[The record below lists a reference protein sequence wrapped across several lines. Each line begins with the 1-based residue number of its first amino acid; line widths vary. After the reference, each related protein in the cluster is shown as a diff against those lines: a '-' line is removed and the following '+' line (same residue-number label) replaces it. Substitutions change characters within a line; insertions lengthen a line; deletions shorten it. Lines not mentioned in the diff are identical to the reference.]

1 MVKLIFSAVKEF
13 IFLRLYL
20 QESKFRYMFKK
31 LGPGVLVA
39 AAFIGPG
46 TVTACTLAGVGFGFS
61 LLWAMLLSIIATF
74 VLQEM
79 SARLG
84 VVTQKGLADVIK
96 QELNITWIRN
106 SVIGLIF
113 SAIIVGNASYE
124 AGNIGG
130 ATLGME
136 ALFGLSYSAFYPVI
150 LGVLAFLLLYFGNYK
165 SLEKVFIFLVL
176 IMSLSFLA
184 TAILTK
190 PNVWELV
197 KGLMVPTIPE
207 NGILT
212 IIALVGT
219 TVVPYNLFLHAALV
233 SEKWKSKSD
242 LKLVKRDTLVSIVL
256 GGLVS
261 VSILISAAAIKTTEI
276 QNVMDMAKALE
287 PLYGSAALYFMG
299 VGLFAAGITSAITA
313 PLAAAYVA
321 NSCFGWKAA
330 FNDVKFRCVW
340 MLILILGV
348 VFLSFGIKPIEIIKF
363 AQITNGLLLPIIA
376 VFLLWVVNRSSV
388 MGMYKN
394 NMFQNGIGVIIILLS
409 IVLGAKSIFSVIG
422 LM

>member
-1 MVKLIFSAVKEF
+1 
-13 IFLRLYL
+13 
-20 QESKFRYMFKK
+20 MFKK

-46 TVTACTLAGVGFGFS
+46 TVTACTLAGVNFGFS
-61 LLWAMLLSIIATF
+61 LLWAMLLSIIATY

-84 VVTQKGLADVIK
+84 IITQKGLADVIK
-96 QELNITWIRN
+96 QELSNPWIRN
-106 SVIGLIF
+106 SVITLIF
-113 SAIIVGNASYE
+113 SAIIIGNASYE

-136 ALFGLSYSAFYPVI
+136 ALFGLSYSKLYPVI
-150 LGVLAFLLLYFGNYK
+150 LGLAAFLLLFFGNYK
-165 SLEKVFIFLVL
+165 ALEKVFIFLVL
-176 IMSLSFLA
+176 IMSLSFVM
-184 TAILTK
+184 TAVLTQ
-190 PNVWELV
+190 PNLWELV
-197 KGLMVPTIPE
+197 KGLFVPSIPE
-207 NGILT
+207 DGILT

-233 SEKWKSKSD
+233 SEKWKSEKD
-242 LKLVKRDTLVSIVL
+242 LKLAKRDTLVSIIL

-261 VSILISAAAIKTTEI
+261 ISIIISAAAIKSTEVN
-276 QNVMDMAKALE
+276 NVLDMAKALE

-299 VGLFAAGITSAITA
+299 IGLLAAGITSAITA

-321 NSCFGWKAA
+321 NSCFGWKAEFKDA
-330 FNDVKFRCVW
+330 KFRAIW
-340 MLILILGV
+340 ILILVLGV

-376 VFLLWVVNRSSV
+376 IFLLWVVNRVGV
-388 MGMYKN
+388 MGKYKN
-394 NMFQNGIGVIIILLS
+394 TLLQNCIGLAIILLS
-409 IVLGAKSIFSVIG
+409 ILLGAKSIFTVLG
-422 LM
+422 LF

>member
-1 MVKLIFSAVKEF
+1 
-13 IFLRLYL
+13 
-20 QESKFRYMFKK
+20 MFKK

-46 TVTACTLAGVGFGFS
+46 TVTACTLAGVNFGFS
-61 LLWAMLLSIIATF
+61 LLWAMLLSIIATY

-84 VVTQKGLADVIK
+84 IITQKGLADVIK
-96 QELNITWIRN
+96 QELSNPWIRN
-106 SVIGLIF
+106 SVITLIF
-113 SAIIVGNASYE
+113 SAIIIGNASYE

-136 ALFGLSYSAFYPVI
+136 ALFGLSYSKLYPVI
-150 LGVLAFLLLYFGNYK
+150 LGLAAFLLLFFGNYK
-165 SLEKVFIFLVL
+165 ALEKVFIFLVL
-176 IMSLSFLA
+176 IMSLSFVM
-184 TAILTK
+184 TALLTQ
-190 PNVWELV
+190 PNLWELV
-197 KGLMVPTIPE
+197 KGLFVPSIPE
-207 NGILT
+207 DGILT

-233 SEKWKSKSD
+233 SEKWKSEKD
-242 LKLVKRDTLVSIVL
+242 LKLAKRDTLVSIIL

-261 VSILISAAAIKTTEI
+261 ISIIISAAAIKSTEVN
-276 QNVMDMAKALE
+276 NVLDMAKALE

-299 VGLFAAGITSAITA
+299 IGLLAAGITSAITA

-321 NSCFGWKAA
+321 NSCFGWKAEFKDA
-330 FNDVKFRCVW
+330 KFRAIW
-340 MLILILGV
+340 ILILVLGV

-376 VFLLWVVNRSSV
+376 IFLLWVVNRVGV
-388 MGMYKN
+388 MGKYKN
-394 NMFQNGIGVIIILLS
+394 TLLQNCIGLAIILLS
-409 IVLGAKSIFSVIG
+409 ILLGAKSVLTVLG
-422 LM
+422 LF

>member
-1 MVKLIFSAVKEF
+1 
-13 IFLRLYL
+13 
-20 QESKFRYMFKK
+20 MFKK

-46 TVTACTLAGVGFGFS
+46 TVTACTLAGVDFGFN

-74 VLQEM
+74 ILQEM

-84 VVTQKGLADVIK
+84 IVTQKGLADVIK
-96 QELNITWIRN
+96 QELHNPIIRN
-106 SVIGLIF
+106 SVIALIF
-113 SAIIVGNASYE
+113 SAIIIGNASYE

-136 ALFGLSYSAFYPVI
+136 ALFGTNYSSLYPFV
-150 LGVLAFLLLYFGNYK
+150 LGGLAFVLLYLGSYK
-165 SLEKVFIFLVL
+165 ALEKVFIVLVL
-176 IMSLSFLA
+176 IMSLSFVM

-190 PNVWELV
+190 PNMWELL
-197 KGLMVPTIPE
+197 KGLLVPSVPK

-233 SEKWKSKSD
+233 SEKWKSKDD
-242 LKLVKRDTLVSIVL
+242 LNLAKRDTMVSIIL

-261 VSILISAAAIKTTEI
+261 ISIIISAAAINSLEVN
-276 QNVMDMAKALE
+276 NVMGMAKALE
-287 PLYGSAALYFMG
+287 PLYGSAALYFLGIGM
-299 VGLFAAGITSAITA
+299 FAAGITSSITA

-321 NSCFGWKAA
+321 NSCFGWNVGLKD
-330 FNDVKFRCVW
+330 FKFRMIW
-340 MLILILGV
+340 MVILFLGV
-348 VFLSFGIKPIEIIKF
+348 FFLSFGIKPIEIIKF

-376 VFLLWVVNRSSV
+376 VFLLWVVNRVGV
-388 MGMYKN
+388 MGKYKN
-394 NMFQNGIGVIIILLS
+394 TWSQNVFGLLIILLS
-409 IVLGAKSIFSVIG
+409 VVLGAKSILTVIG
-422 LM
+422 IM

>member
-1 MVKLIFSAVKEF
+1 
-13 IFLRLYL
+13 
-20 QESKFRYMFKK
+20 MFKK

-46 TVTACTLAGVGFGFS
+46 TVTACTLAGVNFGYS

-84 VVTQKGLADVIK
+84 IITQKGLADVIK
-96 QELNITWIRN
+96 QELSNPLIRN
-106 SVIGLIF
+106 SVITLIF
-113 SAIIVGNASYE
+113 SAIIIGNASYE

-136 ALFGLSYSAFYPVI
+136 ALFGLSYNNLYPVI
-150 LGVLAFLLLYFGNYK
+150 LGLAAFSLLFFGNYK

-176 IMSLSFLA
+176 IMSLSFVM
-184 TAILTK
+184 TAVLTQ
-190 PNVWELV
+190 PNLWELV
-197 KGLMVPTIPE
+197 KGLFVPSIPE
-207 NGILT
+207 DGILT

-233 SEKWKSKSD
+233 SEKWKSEKD
-242 LKLVKRDTLVSIVL
+242 LKLAKRDTLVSIIL

-261 VSILISAAAIKTTEI
+261 ISIIISAAAIKSTEVN
-276 QNVMDMAKALE
+276 NVLDMAKALE

-299 VGLFAAGITSAITA
+299 IGLLSAGITSAITA

-321 NSCFGWKAA
+321 NSCFGWKAEFKDA
-330 FNDVKFRCVW
+330 KFRFIW
-340 MLILILGV
+340 ILILVLGV
-348 VFLSFGIKPIEIIKF
+348 VFLSFGINPIEIIKF

-376 VFLLWVVNRSSV
+376 IFLLWVVNRVGV
-388 MGMYKN
+388 MGKYKN
-394 NMFQNGIGVIIILLS
+394 TLVQNCIGLAIILLS
-409 IVLGAKSIFSVIG
+409 ILLGAKSILTVLG
-422 LM
+422 LF

>member
-1 MVKLIFSAVKEF
+1 
-13 IFLRLYL
+13 
-20 QESKFRYMFKK
+20 MFKK

-46 TVTACTLAGVGFGFS
+46 TVTACTLAGVNFGFS
-61 LLWAMLLSIIATF
+61 LLWAMLLSIIATY

-84 VVTQKGLADVIK
+84 IITQKGLADVIK
-96 QELNITWIRN
+96 QELSNPWIRN
-106 SVIGLIF
+106 SVITLIF
-113 SAIIVGNASYE
+113 SAIIIGNASYE

-136 ALFGLSYSAFYPVI
+136 ALFGLSYSKLYPVI
-150 LGVLAFLLLYFGNYK
+150 LGLVAFSLLFFGNYK
-165 SLEKVFIFLVL
+165 ALEKVFIFLVL
-176 IMSLSFLA
+176 IMSLSFVM
-184 TAILTK
+184 TALLTQ
-190 PNVWELV
+190 PNLWELV
-197 KGLMVPTIPE
+197 KGLFVPSIPE
-207 NGILT
+207 DGILT

-233 SEKWKSKSD
+233 SEKWKSEKD
-242 LKLVKRDTLVSIVL
+242 LKLAKRDTLVSIIL

-261 VSILISAAAIKTTEI
+261 ISIIISAAAIKSTEVN
-276 QNVMDMAKALE
+276 NVLDMAKALE

-299 VGLFAAGITSAITA
+299 IGLLAAGITSAITA

-321 NSCFGWKAA
+321 NSCFGWKAE
-330 FNDVKFRCVW
+330 FKDVKFRAIW
-340 MLILILGV
+340 ILILVLGV

-376 VFLLWVVNRSSV
+376 IFLLWVVNRVGV
-388 MGMYKN
+388 MGKYKN
-394 NMFQNGIGVIIILLS
+394 TLLQNCIGLAIILLS
-409 IVLGAKSIFSVIG
+409 ILLGAKSILTVLG
-422 LM
+422 LF

>member
-1 MVKLIFSAVKEF
+1 
-13 IFLRLYL
+13 
-20 QESKFRYMFKK
+20 MFKK

-46 TVTACTLAGVGFGFS
+46 TVTACTLAGVDFGFN

-74 VLQEM
+74 ILQEM

-84 VVTQKGLADVIK
+84 IVTQKGLADVIK
-96 QELNITWIRN
+96 QELHNSIIRN
-106 SVIGLIF
+106 SVIALIF
-113 SAIIVGNASYE
+113 SAIIIGNASYE

-136 ALFGLSYSAFYPVI
+136 ALFGTNYSSLYPFV
-150 LGVLAFLLLYFGNYK
+150 LGGLAFVLLYLGSYK
-165 SLEKVFIFLVL
+165 ALEKVFIVLVL
-176 IMSLSFLA
+176 IMSLSFVM

-190 PNVWELV
+190 PNMWELL
-197 KGLMVPTIPE
+197 KGLLVPSVPK

-233 SEKWKSKSD
+233 SEKWKSKDD
-242 LKLVKRDTLVSIVL
+242 LNLAKRDTMVSIIL

-261 VSILISAAAIKTTEI
+261 ISIIISAAAINSLEVN
-276 QNVMDMAKALE
+276 NVMGMAKALE
-287 PLYGSAALYFMG
+287 PLYGSAALYFLGIGM
-299 VGLFAAGITSAITA
+299 FAAGITSSITA

-321 NSCFGWKAA
+321 NSCFGWNAGLKD
-330 FNDVKFRCVW
+330 FKFRMIW
-340 MLILILGV
+340 MVILFLGV
-348 VFLSFGIKPIEIIKF
+348 FFLSFGIKPIEIIKF

-376 VFLLWVVNRSSV
+376 VFLLWVVNRVGV
-388 MGMYKN
+388 MGKYKN
-394 NMFQNGIGVIIILLS
+394 TWSQNVFGLLIILLS
-409 IVLGAKSIFSVIG
+409 IVLGAKSILTVIG
-422 LM
+422 IM

>member
-1 MVKLIFSAVKEF
+1 
-13 IFLRLYL
+13 
-20 QESKFRYMFKK
+20 MFKK

-46 TVTACTLAGVGFGFS
+46 TVTACTLAGVNFGFS
-61 LLWAMLLSIIATF
+61 LLWAMLLSIIATY

-84 VVTQKGLADVIK
+84 IITQKGLADVIK
-96 QELNITWIRN
+96 QELSNPWIRN
-106 SVIGLIF
+106 SVITLIF
-113 SAIIVGNASYE
+113 SAIIIGNASYE

-136 ALFGLSYSAFYPVI
+136 ALFGLSYSKLYPVI
-150 LGVLAFLLLYFGNYK
+150 LGLAAFLLLFFGNYK
-165 SLEKVFIFLVL
+165 ALEKVFIFLVL
-176 IMSLSFLA
+176 IMSLSFVM
-184 TAILTK
+184 TAVLTQ
-190 PNVWELV
+190 PNLWELV
-197 KGLMVPTIPE
+197 KGLFVPSIPE
-207 NGILT
+207 DGILT

-233 SEKWKSKSD
+233 SEKWKSEKD
-242 LKLVKRDTLVSIVL
+242 LKLAKRDTLVSIIL

-261 VSILISAAAIKTTEI
+261 ISIIISAAAIKSTEVN
-276 QNVMDMAKALE
+276 NVLDMAKALE

-299 VGLFAAGITSAITA
+299 IGLLSAGITSAITA

-321 NSCFGWKAA
+321 NSCFGWKAEFKDA
-330 FNDVKFRCVW
+330 KFRFIW
-340 MLILILGV
+340 ILILVLGV

-376 VFLLWVVNRSSV
+376 IFLLWVVNRVGV
-388 MGMYKN
+388 MGKYKN
-394 NMFQNGIGVIIILLS
+394 TLVQNCIGLAIILLS
-409 IVLGAKSIFSVIG
+409 ILLGAKSILTVLG
-422 LM
+422 LF